1 MIEPPVVV
9 SITRLID
16 QARVL
21 AYANAARDPNPL
33 HTDAAYAATTPFG
46 RPIAHGMLV
55 LALVSE
61 AMAQAFGSS
70 WVHGGTLNVRWRS
83 PAIHP
88 VVVTARASLRSSTEQ
103 TATYEVVCADEH
115 GTVLLT
121 GTATAPFTV
130 DTGADTNEPLN
141 G

>member
-1 MIEPPVVV
+1 MIEPPAVV
-9 SITRLID
+9 SVTRLID

-21 AYANAARDPNPL
+21 AYADAARDPNPL

-61 AMAQAFGSS
+61 AMAQAFGTR

-88 VVVTARASLRSSTEQ
+88 VVVTARATLRSSTDQ
-103 TATYEVVCADEH
+103 IATYDVACEDDH

-121 GTATAPFTV
+121 GTATAPLAISTSANT
-130 DTGADTNEPLN
+130 TGSPN